1 MPDAVEVL
9 SGDGS
14 GGCLDVFGMVDC
26 EGGWGV
32 LSRSGWRY
40 WIVILVRGIILR
52 VFITYRMNVHKK

>member
-1 MPDAVEVL
+1 MADAVEVL

-40 WIVILVRGIILR
+40 WIVILR
-52 VFITYRMNVHKK
+52 